1 MGVPLD
7 RVSAPGPSVCYTW
20 VVVAVLTESA
30 CKHGFQEE
38 DFYEVLEAGPLKLR
52 SKRGLEGVYEL
63 YGRNY
68 AGEYL
73 HIAYRREAGRDV
85 VFHIRAMSPREKQWY
100 RKNR

>member
-1 MGVPLD
+1 MV
-7 RVSAPGPSVCYTW
+7 
-20 VVVAVLTESA
+20 VLTESA
-30 CKHGFQEE
+30 RKHGFQEE

-63 YGRNY
+63 YGRNC

-73 HIAYRREAGRDV
+73 HIAYRREVGREV